1 MADKE
6 LNIKVNAF
14 ADSSEIEDL
23 SAKLNELQ
31 TSAGDA
37 QSSLDDLNSSTEIDA
52 SGVDNLASSADDAS
66 SSLDDTSTSADEV
79 SNSASNID
87 NSGVDNLADSASN
100 AQSSFSGL
108 NDEIQSANESLS
120 MVDAMAGAELSGQI
134 VSGYTTMANAAGNY
148 EDSMVRLGYALSNTS
163 MTAEQAQSTY
173 GSMISSMAEETGR
186 GAGAVRQHLINMGN
200 VGITNQQVLE
210 DSFEGISKAA
220 FQTQIPIEN
229 LDSAFQTM
237 VLSGMAGKRQLKN
250 FGLSLDDLGKAMGV
264 SADEASKA
272 FQALDENSRAAVLS
286 SALNMKYGA
295 DVTENY
301 KNSYE
306 HLNEELQ
313 RSKDYFLRVVG
324 EALLPTLIPAIQTAA
339 DLINILAGA
348 FHSLPEPIQGVIGAG
363 IGLSAGLT
371 TVGLGIQAVTKFIGF
386 ALSPFTK
393 LMTLFG
399 EGGKIAQFVSR
410 LSGLKTGL
418 MSVASSAKSAI
429 LGIASFGKELLVT
442 TGSAIK
448 NAVISLGQLAKSVL
462 LTGYNALKSAAMW
475 VAEKAALIASTVAEY
490 AAAAAQWALNIAMDA
505 NPIGILIL
513 AIGALVAILGYLYFN
528 NEQVRAAI
536 DGLGQS
542 FVALGQWIYS
552 GAIYWLGELQN
563 TLTGLWEFLTSIGE
577 LISGTII
584 GALESFGQSLL
595 FVGQLIWG
603 TLITAITTLQS
614 YIMTLWATIVS
625 TASMIWSTVV
635 STITQIW
642 ASIMSFIG
650 FFASL
655 PATVAST
662 LMNIISRVLSFAGQ
676 LASNMMNAARN
687 AVSNFASGIS
697 GLAGKLKAELEGM
710 ISDALNFAGRIG
722 EIMWQAATNAWQNFL
737 NGLDTHSPGIMQRT
751 LLWEVSEMGRRVPIE
766 GQSLV
771 KNLGTLAK
779 DAVSSFGKP
788 EMNLDFGEMK
798 GEFANGSIQRLAESQ
813 GNTQEINIII
823 NGDIDNED
831 RLQYFVDRIRSEMN
845 WNNRTAGR
853 SV

>member
-14 ADSSEIEDL
+14 ANSSEIEDL

-108 NDEIQSANESLS
+108 NDEIQNANESLS

-220 FQTQIPIEN
+220 FQTQTPIEN

-306 HLNEELQ
+306 HLNEELE

-324 EALLPTLIPAIQTAA
+324 EALLPTLIPAIKTAA

-399 EGGKIAQFVSR
+399 EEGKIAEFALKLKNIQA
-410 LSGLKTGL
+410 GLT
-418 MSVASSAKSAI
+418 SVALSAKHAI

-442 TGSAIK
+442 TGTAIK
-448 NAVISLGQLAKSVL
+448 NAVIRLGQLAKSVL

-528 NEQVRAAI
+528 NEQVRGAI

-542 FVALGQWIYS
+542 FVQLGQWIYS
-552 GAIYWLGELQN
+552 GAIYWLEQLQN
-563 TLTGLWEFLTSIGE
+563 TLTGVWDFLTSIGE
-577 LISGTII
+577 LISGTITV
-584 GALESFGQSLL
+584 ALEGLGQAFMMLGQWIYSGAIYWVEQLQNTLMGLWNYIVTLGGLIPANVNITGNQIIDTVLRVIL
-595 FVGQLIWG
+595 FI
-603 TLITAITTLQS
+603 
-614 YIMTLWATIVS
+614 AT
-625 TASMIWSTVV
+625 
-635 STITQIW
+635 
-642 ASIMSFIG
+642 
-650 FFASL
+650 L
-655 PATVAST
+655 PAQLGMILTNALAKALGFKGNFVQTMFSAAS
-662 LMNIISRVLSFAGQ
+662 
-676 LASNMMNAARN
+676 N

-697 GLAGKLKAELEGM
+697 GLAGKLKAELDGM

-722 EIMWQAATNAWQNFL
+722 SIMWEAATNAWQNFL

-766 GQSLV
+766 GASLV
-771 KNLGTLAK
+771 KNLGDLAK
-779 DAVSSFGKP
+779 DAVTIFGTP
-788 EMNLDFGEMK
+788 EMNVEFGGVN

-813 GNTQEINIII
+813 GNTQEINIVI

>member
-229 LDSAFQTM
+229 LDSTFQTM
-237 VLSGMAGKRQLKN
+237 VLSGMAGKKQLKQ

-393 LMTLFG
+393 LINLFG
-399 EGGKIAQFVSR
+399 EGGKIAQFASR

-418 MSVASSAKSAI
+418 MGVASSAKSAI

-513 AIGALVAILGYLYFN
+513 AIGALVAVLGYLYFN

-542 FVALGQWIYS
+542 FVQLGQWIYS
-552 GAIYWLGELQN
+552 GAIYWLEQLRN
-563 TLTGLWEFLTSIGE
+563 TLTGVWDFLTSIGE
-577 LISGTII
+577 LISGTITTALDGLGQAFMMLGQWI
-584 GALESFGQSLL
+584 YSGAIYWVEQLQNTLMGLWNYIVTLGGLIPANVNITGNQIIDTVLRVIAFIATLPIQLGIIFTNALARTLGFGNN
-595 FVGQLIWG
+595 FVQNMISSASRAVSGFV
-603 TLITAITTLQS
+603 S
-614 YIMTLWATIVS
+614 YISQLPGIV
-625 TASMIWSTVV
+625 MGEFNRVLGLV
-635 STITQIW
+635 ND
-642 ASIMSFIG
+642 FINSLPDRVWDMG
-650 FFASL
+650 QAIIDALKASL
-655 PATVAST
+655 GIGSPGHMYYMFEGELTRIKNLPDSMSSSITHNVSELGAKIVK
-662 LMNIISRVLSFAGQ
+662 SFDGNR
-676 LASNMMNAARN
+676 LEMD
-687 AVSNFASGIS
+687 VGASG
-697 GLAGKLKAELEGM
+697 
-710 ISDALNFAGRIG
+710 
-722 EIMWQAATNAWQNFL
+722 T
-737 NGLDTHSPGIMQRT
+737 
-751 LLWEVSEMGRRVPIE
+751 
-766 GQSLV
+766 
-771 KNLGTLAK
+771 
-779 DAVSSFGKP
+779 
-788 EMNLDFGEMK
+788 
-798 GEFANGSIQRLAESQ
+798 FANGSIQRLAESQ
-813 GNTQEINIII
+813 GNTQEINIVI